1 MMKFVQ
7 LCILLIYI
15 NSIQGKLIVHPVPS
29 TVEYNSSSGI
39 STCKKCQDG
48 KFYPDM
54 FASLDN
60 LNFDCEIPHVK
71 KICDGH
77 EEVTVNIKN
86 PIKNNGLICENGSP
100 HLNDCNEKRIL
111 NNTIVMSFN
120 CSFLLDKLGVSNT
133 RDNQVSFT
141 SASEVSL
148 NETTDCNNNG
158 TSSWNII
165 QSNPTKYPTM
175 YPLTTSNCYSKDNF
189 IGNEVQKDIVNKCKT
204 ASITTRIIKLRKTN
218 FITKQNNYLTEIKN
232 ICVNENVAENVDHT
246 VLFEDLASQI
256 DASGQKTEIQ
266 SLVEDQQ
273 VILNGITKGDCD
285 VSHFTDEYA
294 STYDGCSLVKDIR
307 DKERSRRNLTDNN
320 CDLNRA
326 ELDHSGT
333 LYNDLNTFD
342 YFWSFNVTEAINSMC
357 YGAKNAQDDLGGDD
371 GAGLAIKIDSDSLL
385 TDYGGHSQY
394 YGFFSM
400 DNGDYD
406 TTYDSEQYSND
417 YCRDIDDAKTKAD
430 SLIPD
435 VDLLYTYYK
444 ANSSLTSIQS
454 KCNEFATK
462 RLDHYINQ
470 AGAWF
475 SLHSADFADENSY
488 NHDNLAPETLL
499 ELCDLIN
506 DHGTL
511 PGHSNEHGGYGGD
524 GGADANLDDVVQIDR
539 DTTALNFGSDTYT
552 CEQLLNGDKTKIYP
566 HLKRVTR
573 HERKLVSISWDDN
586 AYVSGQMINQY
597 ASLKD
602 VAMAFLNE
610 ANGQPNQ
617 TRVDAQLIREKN
629 TICNFTPQEATVANV
644 LAQIKQNFTTVK
656 SALDELGFDTDVHG
670 IEFFDEEAKL
680 CGTYPYPTLTLSEE
694 ESAYKALGTAQADDT
709 LINCANAERTHD
721 NIITA
726 DNTTTVTELRNAISN
741 FNIKNGDVSACPSL
755 DTFDYDSLKKYEL
768 EITATRDAGLA
779 KTQERL
785 AAFQDVANLK
795 KGYDASWSDTY
806 IEKSGLSTILNSII
820 NNQTA
825 LVEEAVQN
833 RTDNC
838 NEYVCAL
845 NEDFKFK
852 ANSSCTVTIIDTAS
866 YGDGSWAEGNV
877 LFKDESVFRTVDHKG
892 EDCNGDVEIDL
903 NVNLNLPEMEQN
915 LWHNIH
921 DSDGFLYNQ
930 IPKDSAHDMW
940 TVCALHKDGFQLM
953 DQKSLHL
960 GNDEFADKF
969 EMNFLQNRYSWR
981 NVTRSG
987 STEQIDGYGSSNTC
1001 PKLCDED
1008 GYRRRRL
1015 LFKLG
1020 VYKKVENLNY

>member
-1 MMKFVQ
+1 
-7 LCILLIYI
+7 
-15 NSIQGKLIVHPVPS
+15 
-29 TVEYNSSSGI
+29 
-39 STCKKCQDG
+39 
-48 KFYPDM
+48 M
-54 FASLDN
+54 FTTLDN
-60 LNFDCEIPHVK
+60 LDIDCEIPHVK
-71 KICDGH
+71 QICEGH
-77 EEVTVNIKN
+77 EEVTINIKN
-86 PIKNNGLICENGSP
+86 PNNNSFICEDGTSD
-100 HLNDCNEKRIL
+100 LTACNNKRIL
-111 NNTIVMSFN
+111 SDTIVMKFN
-120 CSFLLDKLGVSNT
+120 CSFLLNKLGVSNT
-133 RDNQVSFT
+133 RDNEISFT
-141 SASEVSL
+141 SSSELSF

-165 QSNPTKYPTM
+165 QTNPTKYPTL
-175 YPLTTSNCYSKDNF
+175 YPLTTTDCYGGDGF
-189 IGNEVQKDIVNKCKT
+189 IGNEVQIDIVNKCKK

-218 FITKQNNYLTEIKN
+218 FITKQNNYLTEIDK
-232 ICVNENVAENVDHT
+232 ICVNETVAENVDHT

-256 DASGQKTEIQ
+256 HASGQKTEIQ
-266 SLVEDQQ
+266 SLVEEQQ
-273 VILNGITKGDCD
+273 VILDDIVEGDCD
-285 VSHFTDEYA
+285 VSHFTDEY
-294 STYDGCSLVKDIR
+294 YEGCSLVKDIR

-326 ELDHSGT
+326 ELDHYGT
-333 LYNDLNTFD
+333 LYNDLDTFD

-357 YGAKNAQDDLGGDD
+357 YGAKNAQDDLAGDD
-371 GAGLAIKIDSDSLL
+371 GAGLAIKIDSASLL
-385 TDYGGHSQY
+385 TDYGGHIQY
-394 YGFFSM
+394 NGFFSM

-406 TTYDSEQYSND
+406 FTYDSEQYSND

-454 KCNEFATK
+454 KCNEFAEH
-462 RLDHYINQ
+462 RLTHYIDQ
-470 AGAWF
+470 AKAWF
-475 SLHSADFADENSY
+475 ALHSADFADENDYSHA
-488 NHDNLAPETLL
+488 NAAPATLV
-499 ELCDLIN
+499 ELCDLIGN
-506 DHGTL
+506 HSTL

-539 DTTALNFGSDTYT
+539 DTTALNFGSDTFT
-552 CEQLLNGDKTKIYP
+552 CEQLLNNNDKEKIYP

-573 HERKLVSISWDDN
+573 HERKLVSISWND
-586 AYVSGQMINQY
+586 AYVPAQMINQY

-602 VAMAFLNE
+602 VAMAFLNKE
-610 ANGQPNQ
+610 DGQSKQ
-617 TRVDAQLIREKN
+617 TRVDAQLIHEKN

-768 EITATRDAGLA
+768 EITATTDAGLA

-825 LVEEAVQN
+825 QVEEAVQN

-838 NEYVCAL
+838 NEYVCEL
-845 NEDFKFK
+845 NEDFMFN
-852 ANSSCTVTIIDTAS
+852 ANSSCTVEIKDTAS
-866 YGDGSWAEGNV
+866 YAVGSWATGNV
-877 LFKDESVFRTVDHKG
+877 LFKDDDVFRTVDH
-892 EDCNGDVEIDL
+892 NGDDCDGDLEIDL
-903 NVNLNLPEMEQN
+903 NVNLNLPQMEQN

-940 TVCALHKDGFQLM
+940 TVCALYKDGEQLK
-953 DQKSLHL
+953 DEKSLHM
-960 GNDEFADKF
+960 GNDDFADKF

-987 STEQIDGYGSSNTC
+987 STEQIDEYGSSNTC
-1001 PKLCDED
+1001 PRLCDD
-1008 GYRRRRL
+1008 ASYRRRRL